1 MKTENLKNNNFKWQL
16 RKLDKYIYIY
26 NWNISKYIIIKS
38 V

>member
-16 RKLDKYIYIY
+16 RKLDKYIY